1 MTVLVTGGS
10 GFIGRSV
17 VRLLVE
23 RGEAPVV
30 LPHRWRGLKG
40 LESLLPPGDVDGC
53 IHLGWYADTRDYL
66 VNVAENRQS
75 LEDSLDLVE
84 IMGLRGCKG
93 FVVAG
98 TSAEYA
104 TSDQALSEVAPIAP
118 WSVYGAAKA
127 SLHQLLRSSLAPAGM
142 VVSWAR
148 IFNVTGPGED
158 PNRLLPHVARSVL
171 AGREVP
177 LTTGTQVRD
186 FLHVDDVAEGLV
198 QALYAGRPGAYNVSS
213 GRGTPLSQVLT
224 QLAEALGDP
233 ALLKFGERR
242 RGEHDPDTM
251 VGSNAA
257 LRGLGW
263 RPRHDLTQT
272 LTSVAD
278 YWRAAALAGADDEM
292 REPPTSVR
300 PRPAEGT

>member
-1 MTVLVTGGS
+1 MTVLVTGGG

-17 VRLLVE
+17 VRRLVE
-23 RGEAPVV
+23 RGETPVV
-30 LPHRWRGLKG
+30 LAHRWHGPTG
-40 LESLLPPGDVDGC
+40 LESLLPAGDVDGC

-75 LEDSLDLVE
+75 LQDSLDLVE
-84 IMGLRGCKG
+84 ILGARGCRG

-104 TSDQALSEVAPIAP
+104 TSDQALSEDAPIGP

-171 AGREVP
+171 AGRQVS
-177 LTTGTQVRD
+177 LTAGTQVRD
-186 FLHVDDVAEGLV
+186 FLHVDDVADALV
-198 QALYAGRPGAYNVSS
+198 QALYAARPGTYNVSS
-213 GRGTPLSQVLT
+213 GRGVPLSQ
-224 QLAEALGDP
+224 
-233 ALLKFGERR
+233 
-242 RGEHDPDTM
+242 
-251 VGSNAA
+251 
-257 LRGLGW
+257 
-263 RPRHDLTQT
+263 
-272 LTSVAD
+272 
-278 YWRAAALAGADDEM
+278 
-292 REPPTSVR
+292 
-300 PRPAEGT
+300 

>member
-127 SLHQLLRSSLAPAGM
+127 SPHQRLTHERLTAGQVGVRLYPEGALEFDPPGGDRLLDALEQRGLVVLHPPQLLRLARA
-142 VVSWAR
+142 VEVIR
-148 IFNVTGPGED
+148 
-158 PNRLLPHVARSVL
+158 VL
-171 AGREVP
+171 
-177 LTTGTQVRD
+177 
-186 FLHVDDVAEGLV
+186 VDGVECPDV
-198 QALYAGRPGAYNVSS
+198 RPG
-213 GRGTPLSQVLT
+213 
-224 QLAEALGDP
+224 
-233 ALLKFGERR
+233 
-242 RGEHDPDTM
+242 
-251 VGSNAA
+251 
-257 LRGLGW
+257 
-263 RPRHDLTQT
+263 
-272 LTSVAD
+272 
-278 YWRAAALAGADDEM
+278 
-292 REPPTSVR
+292 
-300 PRPAEGT
+300 